1 MLEDSCSVDNCAAP
15 LALPRS
21 LTDAT
26 PSLRGSD
33 ASDRSAVST
42 ASSVDFG
49 TVEVRE
55 YERVAG
61 DHPDVHDPYR
71 GPPLAIGWRF
81 HENAAIPLDSFEES
95 RKLAR
100 SPTLAPMNGEM
111 RKNIL
116 KHGFQVSESEIQ
128 ANMKESMRYKKL
140 REKTNKQTKFGERV
154 EGLILSV
161 TRKGR

>member
-1 MLEDSCSVDNCAAP
+1 MMEDSCSVDDCEAP
-15 LALPRS
+15 LTLPAS
-21 LTDAT
+21 LTEMT
-26 PSLRGSD
+26 PSVRASD

-61 DHPDVHDPYR
+61 DHPEVHDPHR

-81 HENAAIPLDSFEES
+81 HENAAMTLDSFEES
-95 RKLAR
+95 RRFAR
-100 SPTLAPMNGEM
+100 SPTFVPMNGEM

-116 KHGFQVSESEIQ
+116 KHGFQVPESEIK
-128 ANMKESMRYKKL
+128 ANMKESMKYKKL
-140 REKTNKQTKFGERV
+140 REKTNKQSKFGERM

>member
-1 MLEDSCSVDNCAAP
+1 MAP
-15 LALPRS
+15 SAVR
-21 LTDAT
+21 A
-26 PSLRGSD
+26 SD
-33 ASDRSAVST
+33 ASDRSAIST

-61 DHPDVHDPYR
+61 DHPDVHDPHR
-71 GPPLAIGWRF
+71 GPPLAIGWAF
-81 HENAAIPLDSFEES
+81 HANEAISLDSFEES
-95 RKLAR
+95 RKHLR
-100 SPTLAPMNGEM
+100 SPQGSFAPMNGDM

-116 KHGFQVSESEIQ
+116 KHGFLVPESDIQ
-128 ANMKESMRYKKL
+128 ANMKESMRCKKL
-140 REKTNKQTKFGERV
+140 REKTNKQSKFGERV